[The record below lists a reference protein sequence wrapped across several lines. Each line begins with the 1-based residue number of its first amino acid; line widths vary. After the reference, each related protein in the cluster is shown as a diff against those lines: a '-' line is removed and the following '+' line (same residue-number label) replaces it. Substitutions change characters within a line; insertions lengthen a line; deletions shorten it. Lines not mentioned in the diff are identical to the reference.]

1 MGRSFYLA
9 KSNADLYAGSNTFS
23 TLISASATTYGL
35 TAQQASDYAALNDVF
50 SAAFLLAQ
58 APQTRT
64 AGTIQAR
71 KDSAIP
77 LIAKAAEL
85 AKIIEA
91 TPTVTNQQKID
102 LGLSVRAIPAPL
114 PPPGTCSNF
123 KAELLADGSVQSTWK
138 ANNPPGMTGVT
149 YQVWRRFGSEGEF
162 IFIGAS
168 GEKKYIDST
177 IPAGTQQVQYQVR
190 GIRPTAA
197 GLWAQFNVNFGQ
209 AGTGAA
215 TASVVETNVSPK
227 IAA

>member
-1 MGRSFYLA
+1 
-9 KSNADLYAGSNTFS
+9 
-23 TLISASATTYGL
+23 
-35 TAQQASDYAALNDVF
+35 
-50 SAAFLLAQ
+50 
-58 APQTRT
+58 
-64 AGTIQAR
+64 
-71 KDSAIP
+71 
-77 LIAKAAEL
+77 
-85 AKIIEA
+85 
-91 TPTVTNQQKID
+91 
-102 LGLSVRAIPAPL
+102 
-114 PPPGTCSNF
+114 
-123 KAELLADGSVQSTWK
+123 
-138 ANNPPGMTGVT
+138 VT
-149 YQVWRRFGSEGEF
+149 YQVWRRFGSDGEF